1 MVKWT
6 PPRWPHCCAIPVTTD
21 GNLPYNLWRCV
32 HVYKRT
38 AIMSLQVRRF
48 QTLVWSLSNNNP
60 GCISWNIFAC
70 ISFIQTWPRFPVIYS
85 VLCTSVWDQGTKA
98 GTVHKWMWGGEILCD
113 IPSKVWWD
121 TLEKCVRELKKCYVG
136 ILQYAENENEAIS
149 NLYTVV
155 WALCFRLENQMKGQ
169 MKCLGVFETLQ
180 KYCTKVHTNI
190 LAIKLA

>member
-1 MVKWT
+1 
-6 PPRWPHCCAIPVTTD
+6 
-21 GNLPYNLWRCV
+21 
-32 HVYKRT
+32 
-38 AIMSLQVRRF
+38 MSLQVRRF

-136 ILQYAENENEAIS
+136 ILQYAENENEANQSSLYCPLYVPHVVFLIGNS
-149 NLYTVV
+149 NERPKEMFVCIWHYRSTVRMYK
-155 WALCFRLENQMKGQ
+155 LIY
-169 MKCLGVFETLQ
+169 CLSNWLSPKYIVERFEGNWRADFLFSKWYINEWRFIVTF
-180 KYCTKVHTNI
+180 
-190 LAIKLA
+190 AA